1 MVRTKYHVTPT
12 RSGDWKVKRQGA
24 KRAANIFENKAEA
37 IQRAK
42 VLAKQAELGQVLIH
56 GEDNKI
62 QKEHTY
68 GKDPKRYP
76 S

>member
-1 MVRTKYHVTPT
+1 MSPLPEVAIGRLK
-12 RSGDWKVKRQGA
+12 DKELKELQ
-24 KRAANIFENKAEA
+24 IFFENKADA

-42 VLAKQAELGQVLIH
+42 DLAKQAELGQVLIH
-56 GEDNKI
+56 GEDNRI